1 MSDPAGFN
9 GAAVDHTLAAH
20 PTLGGRHSDWHALV
34 EQYGSPLLLLD
45 CDVIRRQYRK
55 LAQALPGVSLHYA
68 IKALPERAVIATLAE
83 EGCGFDIATNGEI
96 ALLEELC
103 IEPRRTIHTHPI
115 KRDADIRRALRYGCT
130 TFVVDNADELQK
142 FLPYRHRVAL
152 LLRVSFPNPGA
163 RVDLSR
169 KFGCAMEDVDGL
181 LAAADASRIHIKGLS
196 FHVGSQV
203 PDASAHV
210 EAIRRCAEVMARRR
224 REALAPLSLLDIGGG
239 FPVSYDGSVDDIE
252 LFCAPIRAALAT
264 LPPSVRILAE
274 PGRYIAAPAMTCIT
288 SVVGRARRGARMW
301 YYLDDGVY
309 NSFSGQV
316 FDHTRYPLIAPDAK
330 GEAQPS
336 VLAGP
341 TCDSIDVIAE
351 DILLGE
357 MQIGDVIVAPMM
369 GAYTAASATTFNSL
383 PRATILALAAPCGSE
398 VVREKLRGSLLRPVG
413 GR

>member
-1 MSDPAGFN
+1 MRPSAGSDG
-9 GAAVDHTLAAH
+9 GAIDSALAAH
-20 PTLGGRHSDWHALV
+20 PALGGGGDWQALV
-34 EQYGSPLLLLD
+34 QQYGSPLLLLD

-55 LAQALPGVSLHYA
+55 LAQALPSVDLHYA

-83 EGCGFDIATNGEI
+83 EGSGFDVASNGEI
-96 ALLEELC
+96 TLLEQLS

-115 KRDADIRRALRYGCT
+115 KNDDDIRTALRYGCT
-130 TFVVDNADELQK
+130 TFVVDNVDEIEK

-152 LLRVSFPNPGA
+152 LVRVSFPNPGA

-169 KFGCAMEDVDGL
+169 KFGCAIDDVRAL
-181 LAAADASRIHIKGLS
+181 LAAADFRRIHVKGLS

-203 PDASAHV
+203 PDAGAHV
-210 EAIRRCAEVMARRR
+210 EAIERCADVIATRRR
-224 REALAPLSLLDIGGG
+224 DAIAPLSVLDIGGG

-252 LFCAPIRAALAT
+252 LFCAPIREALAK
-264 LPPSVRILAE
+264 LPPNVRVLAE
-274 PGRYIAAPAMTCIT
+274 PGRYIAAASMTCIT

-309 NSFSGQV
+309 NSFSGQI
-316 FDHTRYPLIAPDAK
+316 FDHTHYPLIAPDAR
-330 GEAQPS
+330 GAAQPS

-351 DILLGE
+351 DIQLGE

-383 PRATILALAAPCGSE
+383 PRARILTIHAPAPADAADGN
-398 VVREKLRGSLLRPVG
+398 VARIA
-413 GR
+413 